1 MALLRWYGS
10 PGFFDSGLQLICI
23 FWSLVSHF
31 PLDKEM
37 YIDSLRGSGLV
48 SLLASQAHQLLVLLA
63 VWAGAKYCWK
73 MKSASLKSWSAEGS
87 MKCSKI
93 SW

>member
-31 PLDKEM
+31 FSDNIPQILESILLDDPHK
-37 YIDSLRGSGLV
+37 
-48 SLLASQAHQLLVLLA
+48 AAVLS
-63 VWAGAKYCWK
+63 VG
-73 MKSASLKSWSAEGS
+73 
-87 MKCSKI
+87 
-93 SW
+93 